1 MVLKEKKVHASCMAK
16 KGETTQMKTALAK
29 TSALLFALA
38 LASGTGLA
46 QQTTQPRTQDQ
57 RPATQQRDSDRGTLE
72 SGWRTPDPQ
81 ITVPEGHAVHPGQ
94 RLQSVRASQLIGANL
109 ESTTGDNLGDINDLV
124 LDPQTGQIQF
134 AVLGIGGF
142 LGIGERLTPV
152 PWQAIDVRGERSFV
166 LNVDRQ
172 KLEAAPSIQ
181 RGQWNELQQP
191 GYVERLY
198 TYYGM
203 ETPTAVGRPGQPG
216 VERGVGE
223 RMDEQLQQRQQQ
235 LRQQQQQLQQ
245 QQQQNQQRQQL
256 PPQ

>member
-1 MVLKEKKVHASCMAK
+1 MNTV
-16 KGETTQMKTALAK
+16 LAK
-29 TSALLFALA
+29 PSAFLFALA
-38 LASGTGLA
+38 LASGTALA
-46 QQTTQPRTQDQ
+46 QQTPEQQQRTQ
-57 RPATQQRDSDRGTLE
+57 QQQTERAGTLE

-81 ITVPEGHAVHPGQ
+81 VTVPEGHAAQPGQ
-94 RLQSVRASQLIGANL
+94 MLQSVRASQLIGANVQ
-109 ESTTGDNLGDINDLV
+109 SATGDNIGDINDLV
-124 LDPQTGQIQF
+124 LDPQSGQVQF

-152 PWQAIDVRGERSFV
+152 PWQAIDVRGERNFT

-203 ETPTAVGRPGQPG
+203 EAPTAVGGPGQPG
-216 VERGVGE
+216 VQRGVGE
-223 RMDEQLQQRQQQ
+223 
-235 LRQQQQQLQQ
+235 QLQQ
-245 QQQQNQQRQQL
+245 QQQHLQQQQLQRQQEQQRRQEQQRQQQQQQL